1 MENPNEK
8 LSEYESS
15 PKVTSLTGRP
25 EWELK
30 TITTV
35 EPFVRSL
42 RSLLRAVEAGASIA
56 IRDSPISQIAE
67 ISGELIYQL
76 ADLLKGKADWGCLP
90 NPGLKFV
97 ESFEVPS
104 DVEEDCFLDPVGS
117 YKLSKG
123 RKLYSTQQRYYESAT
138 DPLGNPL
145 QVEISFED
153 PSKSIKPKDRY
164 EMADLLID
172 LSHFLFAMQRGQ
184 IDWHF
189 MRQVRKA
196 FAEHTSPSTTPKKSM
211 DVQKGKDIVINFQR
225 DGTTMPLS
233 PEEFNLLAAQIREA
247 EISIVPGARE
257 YNDFLIAQD
266 IRNDRREK
274 KRAKQKAY
282 RARRAQRR
290 KEQQAKLDQLARE
303 NNTPSNT

>member
-1 MENPNEK
+1 M
-8 LSEYESS
+8 
-15 PKVTSLTGRP
+15 
-25 EWELK
+25 
-30 TITTV
+30 ITTV

-97 ESFEVPS
+97 ECFETPS
-104 DVEEDCFLDPVGS
+104 DIETDCFFDPVGT
-117 YKLSKG
+117 YKVSKG
-123 RKLYSTQQRYYESAT
+123 RKLYSTQQRYYETAT

-164 EMADLLID
+164 EMADMLTD
-172 LSHFLFAMQRGQ
+172 LSHFLFAMQKGQ
-184 IDWHF
+184 IDWQF

-196 FAEHTSPSTTPKKSM
+196 YANRTCPSTTPRNNS
-211 DVQKGKDIVINFQR
+211 DVQRGNIVINSKSNPALIQ
-225 DGTTMPLS
+225 TA
-233 PEEFNLLAAQIREA
+233 EEKYIIHQQLMDL
-247 EISIVPGARE
+247 
-257 YNDFLIAQD
+257 
-266 IRNDRREK
+266 RREK
-274 KRAKQKAY
+274 KRAKQRAY
-282 RARRAQRR
+282 RARRAERR
-290 KEQQAKLDQLARE
+290 KEQTAMLFNKPRE
-303 NNTPSNT
+303 DTPPSNT